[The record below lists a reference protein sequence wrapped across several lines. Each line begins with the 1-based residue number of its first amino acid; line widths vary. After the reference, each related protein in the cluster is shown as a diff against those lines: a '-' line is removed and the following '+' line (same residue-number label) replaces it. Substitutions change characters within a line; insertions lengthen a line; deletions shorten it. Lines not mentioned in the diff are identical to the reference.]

1 MPKMRINADISEQE
15 GLSTDPSGWGCVPV
29 WATRCFCW
37 SYRQQHSRGDLSE
50 MWKPMGTRQ
59 VKKGEAMKR
68 IFAVFLL
75 LLGSSLCEAG
85 DRIRMVEAPPAESLM
100 NSIASAC
107 NEKDFQRFMGHFTP
121 KRATAIRGTMEDL
134 FIQYDLEMDIQDV
147 TVLSTSDDKI
157 VFGVRYG
164 WHGRTGPK
172 QVLSSKV
179 TALKVGDAWKVDS
192 EEIRKT
198 TREPIAQQQ
207 QGQAFNFG
215 GGGAVVMNPGDDLLP
230 RDIGRR
236 PGGCANGR
244 CGL

>member
-1 MPKMRINADISEQE
+1 
-15 GLSTDPSGWGCVPV
+15 
-29 WATRCFCW
+29 
-37 SYRQQHSRGDLSE
+37 
-50 MWKPMGTRQ
+50 
-59 VKKGEAMKR
+59 MKR
-68 IFAVFLL
+68 ISTVFLL

-121 KRATAIRGTMEDL
+121 KRASAIRGTMEDL
-134 FIQYDLEMDIQDV
+134 FIQYDLEMDVQDV

-207 QGQAFNFG
+207 RGQAVDFG
-215 GGGAVVMNPGDDLLP
+215 GGGDVVMNPGDDLLP
-230 RDIGRR
+230 KDIGRR

>member
-1 MPKMRINADISEQE
+1 
-15 GLSTDPSGWGCVPV
+15 
-29 WATRCFCW
+29 
-37 SYRQQHSRGDLSE
+37 
-50 MWKPMGTRQ
+50 MGTRK
-59 VKKGEAMKR
+59 VEKVEVMKR
-68 IFAVFLL
+68 ISAVILL
-75 LLGSSLCEAG
+75 LLGSTLCEAAE
-85 DRIRMVEAPPAESLM
+85 RIRMVEPPAAESLM

-121 KRATAIRGTMEDL
+121 KHAAAIRGTMEDL
-134 FIQYDLEMDIQDV
+134 FIQYDLEMDVQDV

-198 TREPIAQQQ
+198 TREPVANQQR
-207 QGQAFNFG
+207 GQTFDFG
-215 GGGAVVMNPGDDLLP
+215 GGGAVALNPGDDLLP
-230 RDIGRR
+230 KDIGRR

>member
-1 MPKMRINADISEQE
+1 MPQMRIDADIGEQE
-15 GLSTDPSGWGCVPV
+15 GLSTNPSGRSNLPL
-29 WATRCFCW
+29 W
-37 SYRQQHSRGDLSE
+37 STWYCCGLSGKQYRHRYLSE

-59 VKKGEAMKR
+59 VAKGEAMKR
-68 IFAVFLL
+68 ISTVFLL

-107 NEKDFQRFMGHFTP
+107 NEKDFQRFMGHFTA
-121 KRATAIRGTMEDL
+121 KRAAAMRKTMEDL
-134 FIQYDLEMDIQDV
+134 FIQHDLEMDIQDV
-147 TVLSTSDDKI
+147 TVLSTTDDKM

-164 WHGRTGPK
+164 WQGRTGPK

-179 TALKVGDAWKVDS
+179 TALKVGDTWKVDS

-198 TREPIAQQQ
+198 TREAIAQKQ
-207 QGQAFNFG
+207 QGQAFDFG

>member
-1 MPKMRINADISEQE
+1 
-15 GLSTDPSGWGCVPV
+15 
-29 WATRCFCW
+29 
-37 SYRQQHSRGDLSE
+37 
-50 MWKPMGTRQ
+50 MGTRQ
-59 VKKGEAMKR
+59 VEKGEVMKR
-68 IFAVFLL
+68 ISAVFLL

-85 DRIRMVEAPPAESLM
+85 DRIRIVEAPPAESLM

-121 KRATAIRGTMEDL
+121 KRASAIRGTMEDL

-198 TREPIAQQQ
+198 TREPIAQKQ
-207 QGQAFNFG
+207 QGQAFDFG
-215 GGGAVVMNPGDDLLP
+215 GGGSVVMNPGDDLLP
-230 RDIGRR
+230 KDIGRR

>member
-1 MPKMRINADISEQE
+1 
-15 GLSTDPSGWGCVPV
+15 
-29 WATRCFCW
+29 
-37 SYRQQHSRGDLSE
+37 

-59 VKKGEAMKR
+59 VEKGEAMKR
-68 IFAVFLL
+68 ISTVFLL

-107 NEKDFQRFMGHFTP
+107 NEKDFQRFMGHFTA
-121 KRATAIRGTMEDL
+121 KRAAAMRGTMEDL
-134 FIQYDLEMDIQDV
+134 FVQHDLEMEIENV
-147 TVLSTSDDKI
+147 TVLSATEDKI

-164 WHGRTGPK
+164 WNYRTGPK

-179 TALKVGDAWKVDS
+179 TAVKVDDAWKVDS
-192 EEIRKT
+192 EKIKNASRQ
-198 TREPIAQQQ
+198 PGAHQQ
-207 QGQAFNFG
+207 QGQAFDFG
-215 GGGAVVMNPGDDLLP
+215 GGGTVVMNPGNDLLP
-230 RDIGRR
+230 KDIGRR

>member
-1 MPKMRINADISEQE
+1 
-15 GLSTDPSGWGCVPV
+15 
-29 WATRCFCW
+29 
-37 SYRQQHSRGDLSE
+37 
-50 MWKPMGTRQ
+50 
-59 VKKGEAMKR
+59 MKR
-68 IFAVFLL
+68 ILSVVLL

-85 DRIRMVEAPPAESLM
+85 DRIRMVGAPPAESLM

-107 NEKDFQRFMGHFTP
+107 NEKEFQRFMGHFTP
-121 KRATAIRGTMEDL
+121 KRTAAMRGTMEDL
-134 FIQYDLEMDIQDV
+134 FVQHDLEMEIENV
-147 TVLSTSDDKI
+147 TVLSTTEDKL

-164 WHGRTGPK
+164 WNYRTGPK

-198 TREPIAQQQ
+198 TREPVANQQR
-207 QGQAFNFG
+207 GQTFDFG

-230 RDIGRR
+230 KDIGRR

>member
-1 MPKMRINADISEQE
+1 
-15 GLSTDPSGWGCVPV
+15 
-29 WATRCFCW
+29 
-37 SYRQQHSRGDLSE
+37 
-50 MWKPMGTRQ
+50 MGARQ
-59 VKKGEAMKR
+59 VEKGEAMKN
-68 IFAVFLL
+68 ISQVILL
-75 LLGSSLCEAG
+75 LLGSTICEAA
-85 DRIRMVEAPPAESLM
+85 DRIRMVEAPPAEGLM

-107 NEKDFQRFMGHFTP
+107 NEKDFQRFMSHFTS
-121 KRATAIRGTMEDL
+121 KRATAIRRTMEDL
-134 FIQYDLEMDIQDV
+134 FLQYDMEMDIQDV
-147 TVLSTSDDKI
+147 TVLSTTDDKI

-179 TALKVGDAWKVDS
+179 TAVKVGDAWKVDS
-192 EEIRKT
+192 EEIRKA
-198 TREPIAQQQ
+198 TREPVVQQQ
-207 QGQAFNFG
+207 RAQAFDFG

>member
-1 MPKMRINADISEQE
+1 MKSISR
-15 GLSTDPSGWGCVPV
+15 T
-29 WATRCFCW
+29 ATAI
-37 SYRQQHSRGDLSE
+37 LL
-50 MWKPMGTRQ
+50 
-59 VKKGEAMKR
+59 
-68 IFAVFLL
+68 IF
-75 LLGSSLCEAG
+75 GSSLCEAG

-107 NEKDFQRFMGHFTP
+107 NEKDFQRFMSYFTP
-121 KRATAIRGTMEDL
+121 KRASAIRGTMEDL
-134 FIQYDLEMDIQDV
+134 FIQYDLEMDVQDV

-207 QGQAFNFG
+207 RGQGFDFG

-230 RDIGRR
+230 KDIGRR